1 MHKSLMN
8 KLTAAFI
15 TIFAII
21 LTASAFCADLVSD
34 EIIISVKKGSSPQS
48 VALLAKSFGG
58 TVVKDLGDDIYLI
71 KLGLEDEEECDSV
84 EDMLTSLC
92 SAPAEAASV
101 LPNLKT
107 SLMLTPNDEYWKD
120 LWGHKMI
127 HMPQAWDTVTGSDS
141 VTVAVVDCGV
151 SPHPD
156 LEGRLVPGKAFV
168 GDDPTFIEDQ
178 TIDDDTKEF
187 VTHGTM
193 VSGVIAA
200 NGNNGIGVA
209 GVCMDGVKIMPIKV
223 IGVDIAMSG
232 ERTATGSMSD
242 LLSALEYL
250 RGKNVQVLNMSI
262 GYDGVTEYAPL
273 EEKCKA
279 LANEGKI
286 LVAAS
291 GNESSKVCIPAACP
305 SVVAVGAIDSR
316 ERLASFSNYG
326 PGEVIDLVAP
336 GVDIKGLDVIWDD
349 YGERTF
355 DYHTADGTSFACPYV
370 SGAAALLLSKG
381 VAPADVIE
389 RLKETARTAAG
400 GSDREKFGA
409 GVLDV
414 FAALRGAMV
423 VINSPADGESA
434 TPNANVSLS
443 FKNVDVSTFEIYV
456 DFKDE
461 DEDHVPD
468 EGAVPLIAGDDVT
481 PFVDVK
487 ANTVKF
493 IWTDVSSQK
502 LGDGYHTLYV
512 SAKNGDGETVSDFSE
527 FVVEAIIIP
536 GNASGAYHMVAFPF
550 NFMSGG
556 SMAYTVDDI
565 LTAESGAS
573 SAFMLCRWIPTLQ
586 LYATAPGDEVT
597 WDNPI
602 FDGVKTGG
610 GYALGD
616 ATRSYCFPAGS
627 GFWVK
632 AYEDIVIN
640 SDVSSTSED
649 NGYVI
654 YLYPGWNM
662 IGNPYAKTTAWRSM
676 LFTYKG
682 QVKTFTEAVKSGWIG
697 GNLYGYDTEQ
707 TVPAYYRLSDTDAM
721 KPYEGYWLK
730 VHIGGTSDTDRL
742 TVTVLP

>member
-34 EIIISVKKGSSPQS
+34 EIILSVKKGSSPES

-71 KLGLEDEEECDSV
+71 KLGLDNEEECDSV
-84 EDMLTSLC
+84 EDMLASLY
-92 SAPAEAASV
+92 SAPAEAANV
-101 LPNLKT
+101 LPNLKA
-107 SLMLTPNDEYWKD
+107 SLMLVPNDEYWSD

-127 HMPQAWDTVTGSDS
+127 HMPQAWDSVTGSDA

-151 SPHPD
+151 SQHPD

-168 GDDPTFIEDQ
+168 GDPSYTEDQ
-178 TIDDDTKEF
+178 TIDEDTGAF
-187 VTHGTM
+187 VTHGTK
-193 VSGVIAA
+193 VSGIIAA
-200 NGNNGIGVA
+200 NGNNGIGVP
-209 GVCMDGVKIMPIKV
+209 GICMDGVKIMPIKV
-223 IGVDIAMSG
+223 IGVDIDQSG
-232 ERTATGSMSD
+232 ERTYTGTMAD
-242 LLSALEYL
+242 FLSALEYL

-262 GYDGVTEYAPL
+262 GFDGVGEYAPL
-273 EEKCKA
+273 SEKCKA
-279 LANEGKI
+279 LVDEGKV

-291 GNESSKVCIPAACP
+291 GNEASPVCVPASCP
-305 SVVAVGAIDSR
+305 DVIAVGAIDSK

-326 PGEVIDLVAP
+326 PGEIIDLVAP
-336 GVDIKGLDVIWDD
+336 GVNIMGLNVNWDD
-349 YGERTF
+349 YGEKTF
-355 DYHTADGTSFACPYV
+355 DYTSADGTSFSCPYV
-370 SGAAALLLSKG
+370 SGAAALLISKG
-381 VAPADVIE
+381 VNPADVRD
-389 RLKETARTAAG
+389 RLKENARKAAG
-400 GSDREKFGA
+400 GTEREKFGA
-409 GVLDV
+409 GILDV
-414 FAALRGAMV
+414 YAALKGAMI
-423 VINSPADGESA
+423 VINTPADGESA
-434 TPNANVSLS
+434 TPNANISLS
-443 FKNVDVSTFEIYV
+443 FKNIDTSSIEIYV

-468 EGAVPLIAGDDVT
+468 EGAEALIAGSSVT
-481 PFVDVK
+481 PFVDEK
-487 ANTVKF
+487 ASTVKF
-493 IWTDVSSQK
+493 IWTQVSSQK

-512 SAKNGDGETVSDFSE
+512 SAKNEDGEIVSDFSE
-527 FVVEAIIIP
+527 FVVEAIVIP
-536 GNASGAYHMVAFPF
+536 GNSSGAYHMVAFPF

-556 SMAYTVDDI
+556 SMAYTVSDI
-565 LTAESGAS
+565 LTAESGSS

-586 LYATAPGDEVT
+586 LYATAPGDEVA

-616 ATRSYCFPAGS
+616 STRSYCYPAGS

-682 QVKTFTEAVKSGWIG
+682 QVKTFVEAVKSGWIG
-697 GNLYGYDTEQ
+697 GNLYGYNTEQ

-742 TVTVLP
+742 TATVLP